1 MAAKPK
7 STTFIHKNVNWGT
20 IVAVFQIVFSVIVTV
35 FAAYLGLW
43 VRGIDLK
50 YEIRTKVVI
59 AEELEKYDKKL
70 PSTYFSY
77 TEGKLLHQKVET
89 LVSQVKTLGDEMGG
103 MNDLQ
108 GSMLEILREISSK
121 QTQTALSSKE

>member
-1 MAAKPK
+1 MA
-7 STTFIHKNVNWGT
+7 TER
-20 IVAVFQIVFSVIVTV
+20 AV
-35 FAAYLGLW
+35 
-43 VRGIDLK
+43 K
-50 YEIRTKVVI
+50 K
-59 AEELEKYDKKL
+59 EKYDKKL

-108 GSMLEILREISSK
+108 GSMLEILREISNK
-121 QTQTALSSKE
+121 QTQITLSSGEKK